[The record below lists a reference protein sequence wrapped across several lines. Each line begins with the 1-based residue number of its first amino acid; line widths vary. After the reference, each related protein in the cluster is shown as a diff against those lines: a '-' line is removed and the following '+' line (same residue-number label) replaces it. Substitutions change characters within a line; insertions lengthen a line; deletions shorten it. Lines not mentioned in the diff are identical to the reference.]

1 MADDTLDHPVEIQA
15 TRLDATLLPANFGF
29 AYRMYVLNQGMD
41 LGKVAVKANE
51 SGQAAYDAKNRN
63 DQQDLILSEQSEKLN
78 ALQGDTVSLSKTQ
91 RQSLASPL
99 DVSSSYFVNGV
110 KVIGPRQTGWM
121 AASGPDS
128 KGSFH
133 AGTPFPVDDNYN
145 KGQLEAIAHGL
156 REARQRIKALEDAL
170 RSHGLIDG

>member
-1 MADDTLDHPVEIQA
+1 MADDKLDHPVEIQT

-29 AYRMYVLNQGMD
+29 AYRMYVLNQGTE

-63 DQQDLILSEQSEKLN
+63 DQQDLILSEQAEKIN

-99 DVSSSYFVNGV
+99 DVSSAYSVNGV
-110 KVIGPRQTGWM
+110 KVIGPRQTGWT
-121 AASGPDS
+121 AASGPVS
-128 KGSFH
+128 KGGFH
-133 AGTPFPVDDNYN
+133 AGTLFPVDDNYN
-145 KGQLEAIAHGL
+145 KGQLEAIANGL
-156 REARQRIKALEDAL
+156 LEARQRIKALEDAL